1 MMKIVEVLGL
11 PPKHMLEGAPKARKF
26 FDRLAD
32 GSFVCK
38 SSKDGKKVRKCFF
51 NFFFFSSVLMA
62 SLDAFFSVMCPRER
76 RYSTL
81 FAVYL
86 DGEKEEITGPNG
98 LVSSLGDH
106 T

>member
-1 MMKIVEVLGL
+1 MRCE
-11 PPKHMLEGAPKARKF
+11 R
-26 FDRLAD
+26 
-32 GSFVCK
+32 
-38 SSKDGKKVRKCFF
+38 
-51 NFFFFSSVLMA
+51 
-62 SLDAFFSVMCPRER
+62 PRER

-86 DGEKEEITGPNG
+86 DGEKEEIKGPNG